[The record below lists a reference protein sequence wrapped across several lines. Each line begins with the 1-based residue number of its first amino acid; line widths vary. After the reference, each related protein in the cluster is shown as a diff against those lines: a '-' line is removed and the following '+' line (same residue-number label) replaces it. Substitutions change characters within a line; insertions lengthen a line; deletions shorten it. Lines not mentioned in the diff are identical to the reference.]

1 MRVRLEKSQR
11 LYRSKCLG
19 AVLGLAVSLIVS
31 ACGYLSPTALD
42 LTPQPS
48 SEATL
53 QLSPTA
59 SSTALAPV
67 ESPTLLPSRTASSP
81 VPSPTLPPTPFPVEI
96 SVANTVRLEQ
106 QAVVEYPP
114 WDLVTSVAWSP
125 NGEFLAAAAGES
137 IHLYAASTFQSL
149 STFHT
154 GALTHGLTFSPDS
167 SLLAAGSHDGMVRIW
182 DLGGRAINSDPVLVL
197 EAHKKGTNCVAFSPD
212 GRWIASGGNDAVVRI
227 WDVKSGERL
236 QQIIGGSYSIPRI
249 AFTQDGAG
257 LAIANGP
264 LVRLREVESGRIADT
279 YRVEPL
285 VDAGAWFYPTLY
297 SLSYSPD
304 GRYLAAGDHLN
315 QVHIWDLQSQDKPAS
330 PITLAQITDPS
341 LASPMTLVWDLAY
354 SPDGTLLLDASGAGI
369 RIWDVAGGKLLNIL
383 DAQAGVVTSL
393 AFNPLGNIL
402 VSGGLD
408 AALHLWVVKP

>member
-1 MRVRLEKSQR
+1 V
-11 LYRSKCLG
+11 G
-19 AVLGLAVSLIVS
+19 VFLGLAVSLMIS
-31 ACGYLSPTALD
+31 ACGSSLFPVTDS
-42 LTPQPS
+42 TPQPS
-48 SEATL
+48 STVPL

-59 SSTALAPV
+59 SPIALTPI
-67 ESPTLLPSRTASSP
+67 ESPTLLPTITAPSP
-81 VPSPTLPPTPFPVEI
+81 VPSPTLTSTPVPVEI
-96 SVANTVRLEQ
+96 SVANVARLEEQ
-106 QAVVEYPP
+106 TVVEYPP

-137 IHLYAASTFQSL
+137 IHLYAASSLQSL
-149 STFHT
+149 GTFHT

-182 DLGGRAINSDPVLVL
+182 DLKSSPMNADPTLAL
-197 EAHKKGTNCVAFSPD
+197 DAHKKGTNCLAFSPD
-212 GRWIASGGNDAVVRI
+212 GRWLASGGNDAVVRV

-249 AFTQDGAG
+249 AFTQDGAN

-354 SPDGTLLLDASGAGI
+354 SPDGTLLLAASGSGI

-393 AFNPLGNIL
+393 AFNPSGNIL